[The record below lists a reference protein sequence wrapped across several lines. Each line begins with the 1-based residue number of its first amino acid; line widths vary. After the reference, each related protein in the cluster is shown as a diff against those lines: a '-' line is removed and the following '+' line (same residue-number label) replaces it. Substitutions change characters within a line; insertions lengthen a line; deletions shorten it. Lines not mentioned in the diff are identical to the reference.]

1 MLLIKTP
8 EWLFNA
14 NKLLKHLAT
23 IYIYTFFYQLFQ
35 IGSKLVDYY
44 KHKTEYVDY
53 QHLTECQA

>member
-1 MLLIKTP
+1 MSRLGSEGSVKGKGKKKVYAMLLIKTP

-35 IGSKLVDYY
+35 IGS
-44 KHKTEYVDY
+44 
-53 QHLTECQA
+53 